1 MNEPNGNQYDAMDL
15 LLYAGA
21 AYAGEKEAAWFDDL
35 DTDVTLSEKAD
46 KRIYRK
52 LKKRIAYDEKRERY
66 SPILENLKRVAVV
79 VLAILSISFAGALS
93 IEAVRVDIYNAIIE
107 WFDKSYRIH
116 FEEEPEIATDRI
128 LEYKEPKLPEDYGRY
143 ECKKDEIQYCVEYE
157 NENALVIYTQRLLQN
172 YSSDRSNE
180 NTRIENIQ
188 VNGNDGV
195 KAVYTAVGVTTT
207 SIIWHDDI
215 YVYSLS
221 SDLPYEEL
229 LKIAETIE

>member
-1 MNEPNGNQYDAMDL
+1 MNEPNGNKYDAMDL

-52 LKKRIAYDEKRERY
+52 LKRRIAYDEKREQY

-107 WFDKSYRIH
+107 WFDESYRLH
-116 FEEEPEIATDRI
+116 FEEEPEITTDRI
-128 LEYKEPKLPEDYGRY
+128 LEYKEPKLPEDYVRY
-143 ECKKDEIQYCVEYE
+143 ECKKDEIQYCLEYE

-195 KAVYTAVGVTTT
+195 KAVYTAVEVTTT

>member
-1 MNEPNGNQYDAMDL
+1 MNKQSKNKYDSIDL

-21 AYAGEKEAAWFDDL
+21 PYAGEKEIEWFN
-35 DTDVTLSEKAD
+35 DVDPNITLSEKAD

-52 LKKRIAYDEKRERY
+52 LKRRIAYDEKRENY

-107 WFDKSYRIH
+107 WFDKSYRIS
-116 FEEEPEIATDRI
+116 FAEKPEVATERI
-128 LEYKEPKLPEDYGRY
+128 LEYKEPQLPKEYSRY
-143 ECKKDEIQYCVEYE
+143 EIKKDDVQYCVEYE
-157 NENALVIYTQRLLQN
+157 NEDTLVIYRQRLLQN

-180 NTRIENIQ
+180 NTLIEEIQ
-188 VNGNDGV
+188 INGYNGV
-195 KAVYTAVGVTTT
+195 MEKYTAAEIATT
-207 SIIWHDDI
+207 SIIWHDNT

-221 SDLPYEEL
+221 SDLTYEEL
-229 LKIAETIE
+229 LKIAETVK

>member
-1 MNEPNGNQYDAMDL
+1 MNEPNGNKYDAMDL

-79 VLAILSISFAGALS
+79 VLAILSLSFAGALS

-107 WFDKSYRIH
+107 WFDESYRLH

-143 ECKKDEIQYCVEYE
+143 EIRKDNINYFIEYE
-157 NENALVIYTQRLLQN
+157 SENVLVTYSQSLLDN
-172 YSSDRSNE
+172 YCSDWSNE
-180 NTRIENIQ
+180 DTQIENIQ
-188 VNGNDGV
+188 VNGCDGI
-195 KAVYTAVGVTTT
+195 KAVCRGAEATTT
-207 SIIWHDDI
+207 SLIWHDNV

-221 SDLPYEEL
+221 SALSYEEL

>member
-1 MNEPNGNQYDAMDL
+1 MNQQNRKKYDNIDL

-21 AYAGEKEAAWFDDL
+21 SYAGEKEAAWFN
-35 DTDVTLSEKAD
+35 DVDPNITLSEKAD

-52 LKKRIAYDEKRERY
+52 LKRRIAYDEKRENY

-107 WFDKSYRIH
+107 WFDKSYRIS
-116 FEEEPEIATDRI
+116 FEEKPEVATERI
-128 LEYKEPKLPEDYGRY
+128 LTYKEPKLPEKYGRY
-143 ECKKDEIQYCVEYE
+143 EIRKDSINYFIEYE
-157 NENALVIYTQRLLQN
+157 SENVLVTYSQRLLDN

-180 NTRIENIQ
+180 NTIIEDIQ
-188 VNGNDGV
+188 VNDCDGV
-195 KAVYTAVGVTTT
+195 KALYTAAGTTTT
-207 SIIWHDDI
+207 SIIWHDNV